1 MELWI
6 QHERHGEGCDHE
18 AQQRGDHCLL
28 YVVRVRVVN
37 AAVAVHALP
46 HLGGVP
52 AGGVAA
58 VARTTGAAGVGGA
71 AGVAGSQVSL
81 GDALWTP
88 GAVDHRSAMQ
98 IFDIGI
104 YLFFSEDLLL
114 SLYSPRDHL
123 LRVWGSVAVGA
134 CQGVSVPG
142 VGRDA
147 ASAAAD
153 RATWRRGHAGGH
165 LRSHGRRHGR
175 YHGGGHGGDHG
186 GC

>member
-6 QHERHGEGCDHE
+6 QHERHGEGWDHE

-71 AGVAGSQVSL
+71 AGVAGSQVPL
-81 GDALWTP
+81 GDALRTP

-98 IFDIGI
+98 IFR
-104 YLFFSEDLLL
+104 YWH
-114 SLYSPRDHL
+114 SLVL
-123 LRVWGSVAVGA
+123 LRRLNVEPLLTEGPFVESVGQCSCRRVSG
-134 CQGVSVPG
+134 GVSTG
-142 VGRDA
+142 CRAGR
-147 ASAAAD
+147 SL
-153 RATWRRGHAGGH
+153 RR
-165 LRSHGRRHGR
+165 
-175 YHGGGHGGDHG
+175 
-186 GC
+186 C